1 MFVYTMKEFNA
12 VVISL
17 EAFKEMEIDFE
28 NAVFY
33 VLALCNI
40 YVHYIFRH
48 KCMLN
53 VEDILWSLSL
63 IMSNVYANYMQ
74 LPRLHF

>member
-28 NAVFY
+28 NAVFLCFGLMQHICSLYIQTQMY
-33 VLALCNI
+33 V
-40 YVHYIFRH
+40 
-48 KCMLN
+48 KC
-53 VEDILWSLSL
+53 
-63 IMSNVYANYMQ
+63 
-74 LPRLHF
+74 